1 MLARPAPG
9 ALGGFSCGRSVAQC
23 ADRPESHVV
32 PVPWKKPETVQLTR
46 LAPPHL
52 RPFVRLMWASSPE
65 GTPDEQP
72 GAREHVLPTGG
83 MHLVFRL
90 SGPSLRL
97 FRDDAD
103 AQGFTVGYAMVGG
116 TRSAFFV
123 RDVSVTTRS
132 VGVMLQPGAARAL
145 FGAPE
150 DALAERHTPLEALWG
165 TDANFALEQL
175 HGTDSLQ
182 RQLAIVVALLEA
194 RLASSSMHR
203 LHPAVAQALARM
215 SGASVNDDDG
225 QAGAIGQLVKQS
237 GYSHRRFIA
246 LFRGM
251 TGLAPKQYARM
262 LRFDHVLGQFAIQ
275 PDRPWVEL
283 ALEAGYS
290 DQAHFNRDFQAIAGM
305 SPQAYRRA
313 APVSSR
319 HVRI

>member
-1 MLARPAPG
+1 
-9 ALGGFSCGRSVAQC
+9 
-23 ADRPESHVV
+23 
-32 PVPWKKPETVQLTR
+32 
-46 LAPPHL
+46 
-52 RPFVRLMWASSPE
+52 MWASSPD

-97 FRDDAD
+97 FRDDSD

-132 VGVMLQPGAARAL
+132 VGIMLQPGAARAL
-145 FGAPE
+145 LGAPE

-165 TDANFALEQL
+165 ADANFALEQL

-194 RLASSSMHR
+194 RLASSAMHG

-215 SGASVNDDDG
+215 SGASANNDDG

-262 LRFDHVLGQFAIQ
+262 LRFDRVLGQFVMD
-275 PDRPWVEL
+275 PGRPWVDL

-290 DQAHFNRDFQAIAGM
+290 DQAHFNREFLAIAGM

-313 APVSSR
+313 APASSR
-319 HVRI
+319 HVRV

>member
-23 ADRPESHVV
+23 ADRPESHVI

-145 FGAPE
+145 LGAPE

-165 TDANFALEQL
+165 ADANFALEQL

-194 RLASSSMHR
+194 RLASSSMR
-203 LHPAVAQALARM
+203 GLHPAVAQALARM

>member
-1 MLARPAPG
+1 
-9 ALGGFSCGRSVAQC
+9 
-23 ADRPESHVV
+23 
-32 PVPWKKPETVQLTR
+32 VQLTR

-52 RPFVRLMWASSPE
+52 RPFVRLMWASSPD
-65 GTPDEQP
+65 GTPVEQP

-97 FRDDAD
+97 FHDGAD
-103 AQGFTVGYAMVGG
+103 VRGFTVGYAMVGG

-145 FGAPE
+145 LGAPE

-165 TDANFALEQL
+165 ADANFALEQL
-175 HGTDSLQ
+175 HGTDSLP

-194 RLASSSMHR
+194 RLASSSAMHG

-215 SGASVNDDDG
+215 SGASANDDDG

-275 PDRPWVEL
+275 PVRPWVEL

-290 DQAHFNRDFQAIAGM
+290 DQAHFNRDFLAIAGM

>member
-1 MLARPAPG
+1 M
-9 ALGGFSCGRSVAQC
+9 
-23 ADRPESHVV
+23 
-32 PVPWKKPETVQLTR
+32 QLTR

-123 RDVSVTTRS
+123 RDVSVTTRT

-145 FGAPE
+145 LGAPE

-165 TDANFALEQL
+165 ADANFALEQL

-194 RLASSSMHR
+194 RLASSSMHG

-215 SGASVNDDDG
+215 YGASVNDDDG
-225 QAGAIGQLVKQS
+225 QAGAIGQLVQQS

-290 DQAHFNRDFQAIAGM
+290 DQAHFNRDFKAIAGM

>member
-1 MLARPAPG
+1 M
-9 ALGGFSCGRSVAQC
+9 
-23 ADRPESHVV
+23 
-32 PVPWKKPETVQLTR
+32 KKPATVQLTR

-65 GTPDEQP
+65 GTPGEQP

-150 DALAERHTPLEALWG
+150 DALAEQHTPLEALWG
-165 TDANFALEQL
+165 ADANFALEQL

-182 RQLAIVVALLEA
+182 RQLAIVVALLET
-194 RLASSSMHR
+194 RLATSSMHG

-215 SGASVNDDDG
+215 SSASANDDDG
-225 QAGAIGQLVKQS
+225 QAGAISQLVKQS

-290 DQAHFNRDFQAIAGM
+290 DQAHFNRDFLAIAGM

-313 APVSSR
+313 APASSR

>member
-32 PVPWKKPETVQLTR
+32 SVPWKKPETVQLTR

-145 FGAPE
+145 FGATE

-165 TDANFALEQL
+165 ADANFALEQL

-203 LHPAVAQALARM
+203 LHPTVAQALARM

>member
-165 TDANFALEQL
+165 ADANFALEQL

-290 DQAHFNRDFQAIAGM
+290 DQAHFNRDFQAVAGM

-313 APVSSR
+313 APASSR

>member
-1 MLARPAPG
+1 
-9 ALGGFSCGRSVAQC
+9 
-23 ADRPESHVV
+23 
-32 PVPWKKPETVQLTR
+32 VQLTR